1 MRSGSLAAGN
11 VLGYVLVRSWTCTR
25 SVGRDDPSRSVQ
37 TSHNS
42 DLQLS
47 LATST
52 TRRNVTRSS
61 SRLLHNACLCEKSF
75 AVACSS
81 EAAKL

>member
-1 MRSGSLAAGN
+1 MDEQWGRCGRELRSDTSLFVPGC
-11 VLGYVLVRSWTCTR
+11 LLDP
-25 SVGRDDPSRSVQ
+25 VGRDDPGRERQRESVQ

-52 TRRNVTRSS
+52 TRRTVTRSP
-61 SRLLHNACLCEKSF
+61 
-75 AVACSS
+75 
-81 EAAKL
+81 